1 MKTILKQFI
10 DEPLFDACAA
20 MLDHLHISF
29 NEVTRT
35 PVSFDS
41 LYPGSLSKALQE
53 IVTKVE
59 QTYFIGSIDESSLS
73 GHQKQQS
80 GTEITQ
86 QAAEGKYVGMMIFA
100 VNIADGQSLSR
111 TEMATLTRGFNRIA
125 AAQPVVLFIKQ
136 GDRLALATCER
147 SEYTQQWRD
156 GEKLGKV
163 SMLRNI
169 NCLHPHRGHLDILE
183 SIGDKGYPTFEELYK
198 HWMQVFSSEL
208 LTKQFYND
216 LFEWY
221 QWAVNP
227 EIRVTFPGD
236 VDTQDDDREDIDT
249 RIIRLITRLMFVW
262 FIKQKDLVPASIFD
276 KDYVG
281 TILKDFDAQSETEA
295 NYYQAILQ
303 NLFFGTLNRPII
315 EDGERR
321 EFAKAE
327 KSDVKNL
334 YRYAELFSISEDEV
348 IELFSTVPFLNC
360 GLFECQDKTKTL
372 DGVERRFYYDGFS
385 RNGRKKNGVFLYRAF
400 VPNILFFH
408 PTKGIISIFN
418 KYVFTIEENTPQDVQ
433 IALEPEL
440 LGKVFENLL
449 GAYNPETKET
459 ARNESGSFY
468 TPREIVQYM
477 VNESLVAHLKQTV
490 GEELEQ
496 QYRQLLDF
504 TTEEIS
510 LTTEQKASIL
520 HSLFTCKVLDP
531 ACGSGAFPMGMLQ
544 QMVHILQQVDPDNS
558 QWRDVLLNIAV
569 DESRRAFGIVDEEER
584 KKKLLEIEETFNNGL
599 NSPDYTRKL
608 YIIESCI
615 YGVDIQPIAMLISR
629 LRFFITLICEQND
642 IQRDKPELNFG
653 IKTLPNLESKFVAA
667 NSLINADIHQY
678 NEDWTNDEV
687 LALLKNELLAIR
699 RRHFYTR
706 KRSEKIRLLK
716 EDEAKRKQI
725 HEHINRLVGEPNEA
739 KIALLQQQIADNE
752 KLLEMYQGEDWVEE
766 AVQKEL
772 FSEPEIVR
780 IDRNKRERER
790 ISSVIAACRRDIEH
804 EKNKFTPKGFEAAV
818 LQVTDWNPYDQNSV
832 SPFLDIE
839 WMFGVTDGFDIVIG
853 NPPYISTKDVKEK
866 DKVSYEAQ
874 FGFSDDTYNLFT
886 FRGLDLCKQF
896 GTLNFITPKTF
907 WTTQTKLNMR
917 ELILSKRI
925 EYIFDT
931 ANPFDAVMV
940 DTCIT
945 QVANADMPLYH
956 TVKFLDGT
964 KDLKH
969 PIPLPLIRQ
978 DIFINSL
985 HSIIFKPSKYN
996 MQIHSQY
1003 GQVVKDLHEV
1013 FGDKIETSKKISK
1026 NSAFLTQYISQLA
1039 IGDIT
1044 LLGCITDGGVGLQTS
1059 NNGKFVAVRRS
1070 TKWAKNIILSRP
1082 KKLAE
1087 AIKKHKVKVP
1097 QMTGFA
1103 NEKKFLASLTDYE
1116 ITELFDD
1123 LKEKYGRD
1131 IFGQGYIYR
1140 MIDDCELANISEL
1153 SDDEMKNGI
1162 DASKNYYVPYD
1173 KGDKDG
1179 NRWYLETP
1187 FAIAWTKE
1195 NVAFLKNNS
1204 GKKGEGMPVV
1214 RNPQF
1219 YFKEGFCWS
1228 DINTTYLKCRKK
1240 QKSIHDVKSMSLF
1253 GMTDKVP
1260 EDYIITLINST
1271 FISLYVDNFVNNTQT
1286 FQINDAR
1293 QLPIIIPT
1301 KEQIDIATGFVNEAI
1316 KIKKT
1321 TNSEKEL
1328 LDLQQ
1333 RVDRFVEQ
1341 LYHINEQESNGDE
1354 YNGGMVLSL

>member
-1 MKTILKQFI
+1 MKNILKQFNE
-10 DEPLFDACAA
+10 EPLFDACAS
-20 MLDHLHISF
+20 MLNYLHITF

-35 PVSFDS
+35 PLPFDS
-41 LYPGSLSKALQE
+41 LYPGTLTKALQE
-53 IVTKVE
+53 ILAKVE
-59 QTYFIGSIDESSLS
+59 HTYFIGTVDESSLS
-73 GHQKQQS
+73 GHANQKD
-80 GTEITQ
+80 GKEITH
-86 QAAEGKYVGMMIFA
+86 QAAEGKYIGMMIFA
-100 VNIADGQSLSR
+100 VNIASEHNLTR

-125 AAQPVVLFIKQ
+125 SAQPVVLFIKQ
-136 GDRLALATCER
+136 KDKLALSTCER

-163 SMLRNI
+163 SMLRGIKCSN
-169 NCLHPHRGHLDILE
+169 PHRGHIDILK
-183 SIGDKGYPTFEELYK
+183 SIGDKAYPTYEELYK
-198 HWMQVFSSEL
+198 HWMKVFNSEL

-216 LFEWY
+216 LFDWY
-221 QWAVNP
+221 QWAVSP
-227 EIRVTFPGD
+227 ETNVTFPAD
-236 VDTQDDDREDIDT
+236 VDTQEDDREDIDT

-262 FIKQKDLVPASIFD
+262 FIKQKDLVPSSIFD
-276 KDYVG
+276 EEYVA
-281 TILKDFDAQSETEA
+281 TILKDFDAQSKTEG

-315 EDGERR
+315 EDGELR
-321 EFAKAE
+321 EFAKEDKA
-327 KSDVKNL
+327 DVKNL
-334 YRYAELFSISEDEV
+334 YRYAELFTISEDEV
-348 IELFSTVPFLNC
+348 IKLFSTVPFLNC
-360 GLFECQDKTKTL
+360 GLFECQDKTKQM
-372 DGVERRFYYDGFS
+372 DGVERRYYYDGFS
-385 RNGRKKNGVFLYRAF
+385 RNGRKKNGVFMYRAF

-433 IALEPEL
+433 VALDPEL

-490 GEELEQ
+490 GETLEP

-504 TTEEIS
+504 TTEEVQ
-510 LTTEQKASIL
+510 LTGEQKAQIL
-520 HSLFTCKVLDP
+520 HSLFTCKILDP

-544 QMVHILQQVDPDNS
+544 QMVHILQQVDPDNT
-558 QWRDVLLNIAV
+558 QWRDILLNMAV
-569 DESRRAFGIVDEEER
+569 DESRRAFGIVDEDER

-642 IQRDKPELNFG
+642 IQRDKPEINFG

-687 LALLKNELLAIR
+687 LALLKNELIAIR

-706 KRSEKIRLLK
+706 KRKEKIRLLK

-739 KIALLQQQIADNE
+739 KIASLQQQIADNE

-766 AVQKEL
+766 AVQKDL
-772 FSEPEIVR
+772 FSEPQIVR
-780 IDRNKRERER
+780 VDRNKRERDR
-790 ISSVIAACRRDIEH
+790 INSVISACRRDIEH
-804 EKNKFTPKGFEAAV
+804 EQNKCTPQGFEAAV

-866 DKVSYEAQ
+866 DKVQYEAQ

-886 FRGLDLCKQF
+886 FRGLGLCKQF

-917 ELILSKRI
+917 DLILSKRI
-925 EYIFDT
+925 NYVFDT

-945 QVANADMPLYH
+945 QIVNDEMPNNH
-956 TVKFLDGT
+956 QVRFLDGT
-964 KDLKH
+964 KDLIH
-969 PIPLPLIRQ
+969 PFELPI
-978 DIFINSL
+978 INQEVFLNTL
-985 HSIIFKPSKYN
+985 HHVIFKPTDLNMRVYALYN
-996 MQIHSQY
+996 E
-1003 GQVVKDLHEV
+1003 QVNNLYSEWW
-1013 FGDKIETSKKISK
+1013 DKIETSKKIIR
-1026 NSAFLTQYISQLA
+1026 NSTELEVYRAGLNP
-1039 IGDIT
+1039 GDVA
-1044 LLGCITDGGVGLQTS
+1044 LLGCLTEGGQGLATA
-1059 NNGKFVAVRRS
+1059 NNGKYIAVRKS
-1070 TKWAKNIILSRP
+1070 TKWAKNIIVSRP

-1087 AIKKHKVKVP
+1087 AIKKHNVKVP
-1097 QMTGFA
+1097 QMAGFA
-1103 NEKKFLASLTDYE
+1103 NEKEFLASLSDDE
-1116 ITELFDD
+1116 ITVLFDE

-1140 MIDDCELANISEL
+1140 MIDDSELANVVEL
-1153 SDDEMKNGI
+1153 SEDEKKNGI
-1162 DASKNYYVPYD
+1162 DTSKNYYVPYD

-1187 FAIAWTKE
+1187 FAIAWNKE
-1195 NVAFLKNNS
+1195 NVRFLFANS

-1214 RNPQF
+1214 RNSQY
-1219 YFKEGFCWS
+1219 YFREGFCWS

-1253 GMTDKVP
+1253 GMTDKVS

-1293 QLPIIIPT
+1293 QLPIIIPND
-1301 KEQIDIATGFVNEAI
+1301 KQMAKAASFVKEAI
-1316 KIKKT
+1316 DIKKT
-1321 TNSEKEL
+1321 TNSEKSL
-1328 LDLQQ
+1328 LDLQR
-1333 RVDRFVEQ
+1333 RVDKFVEKI
-1341 LYHINEQESNGDE
+1341 YHLNNDNEPDDDE
-1354 YNGGMVLSL
+1354 

>member
-1 MKTILKQFI
+1 MKTILKQFV

-20 MLDHLHISF
+20 MLNYLHITF

-35 PVSFDS
+35 PVPFDG
-41 LYPGSLSKALQE
+41 LYPGPLTKALQE
-53 IVTKVE
+53 IMAKVE
-59 QTYFIGSIDESSLS
+59 HTYFIGTIDEASLS
-73 GHQKQQS
+73 GHA
-80 GTEITQ
+80 TQ
-86 QAAEGKYVGMMIFA
+86 QDEDEVTQKATEGKYVGMMIFA
-100 VNIADGQSLSR
+100 VNIINGHTLTR

-136 GDRLALATCER
+136 GDRLALSTCER

-169 NCLHPHRGHLDILE
+169 KCQQPHRGHIDILE
-183 SIGDKGYPTFEELYK
+183 SIGDKAYPNFEELYK

-221 QWAVNP
+221 QWAVDP
-227 EIRVTFPGD
+227 ETKVTFPGD

-262 FIKQKDLVPASIFD
+262 FIKQKDLVPSKIFD

-281 TILKDFDAQSETEA
+281 TILKDFDAESKTEA

-321 EFAKAE
+321 EFAQANTA
-327 KSDVKNL
+327 DVKNL

-372 DGVERRFYYDGFS
+372 DGVQRRFYYDGFS
-385 RNGRKKNGVFLYRAF
+385 RNDRKKNGIFLYRAF

-433 IALEPEL
+433 VALDPEL

-504 TTEEIS
+504 TTEDIS
-510 LTTEQKASIL
+510 LTEEQKAKIL
-520 HSLFTCKVLDP
+520 HSLFTCKILDP

-544 QMVHILQQVDPDNS
+544 QMVHILRQVDPDNT
-558 QWRDVLLNIAV
+558 QWREVLLNMAV

-629 LRFFITLICEQND
+629 LRFFITLICEQTD

-667 NSLINADIHQY
+667 NSLVNADIHQY
-678 NEDWTNDEV
+678 NEDWTQDEV
-687 LALLKNELLAIR
+687 LAILKNELIAIR

-706 KRSEKIRLLK
+706 KRSEKIRLLR

-725 HEHINRLVGEPNEA
+725 HQHINRLVGEPNKE
-739 KIALLQQQIADNE
+739 KIQSLQQQIVEHE
-752 KLLEMYQGEDWVEE
+752 KLLGLYQGEDWVEE
-766 AVQKEL
+766 AIQKDL

-780 IDRNKRERER
+780 VDKNKRERDR
-790 ISSVIAACRRDIEH
+790 INGIISACRRDIEH
-804 EKNKFTPKGFEAAV
+804 EENKCTPQGFEAAV

-853 NPPYISTKDVKEK
+853 NPPYRQLQDNRGELAKLYAPCG
-866 DKVSYEAQ
+866 YE
-874 FGFSDDTYNLFT
+874 TYNGSGDIYCLFYE
-886 FRGLDLCKQF
+886 RGNLLLRNNGILC
-896 GTLNFITPKTF
+896 FITSNKWMRSDYGLELRKYLVTKTNPQTLIDF
-907 WTTQTKLNMR
+907 GETHVFESATVMTNILLFNKDNGAYNLRATQIEDDFVDPGALKEYVDSHILWCHFDSDETWVIAEDSVRHLRKKIASMGKQLRLWKVDAYRGILTGCDRAFFIDTEVRNS
-917 ELILSKRI
+917 ILSSCKTEEEKKRTNDI
-925 EYIFDT
+925 IRPMLQGKNIKKFGVNW
-931 ANPFDAVMV
+931 ANKWMINTHNGIRGKLSRINV
-940 DTCIT
+940 DDYPAIKT
-945 QVANADMPLYH
+945 H
-956 TVKFLDGT
+956 LDGYYT
-964 KDLKH
+964 
-969 PIPLPLIRQ
+969 R
-978 DIFINSL
+978 
-985 HSIIFKPSKYN
+985 
-996 MQIHSQY
+996 
-1003 GQVVKDLHEV
+1003 
-1013 FGDKIETSKKISK
+1013 
-1026 NSAFLTQYISQLA
+1026 
-1039 IGDIT
+1039 
-1044 LLGCITDGGVGLQTS
+1044 
-1059 NNGKFVAVRRS
+1059 
-1070 TKWAKNIILSRP
+1070 
-1082 KKLAE
+1082 
-1087 AIKKHKVKVP
+1087 
-1097 QMTGFA
+1097 
-1103 NEKKFLASLTDYE
+1103 
-1116 ITELFDD
+1116 
-1123 LKEKYGRD
+1123 
-1131 IFGQGYIYR
+1131 
-1140 MIDDCELANISEL
+1140 LANRS
-1153 SDDEMKNGI
+1153 
-1162 DASKNYYVPYD
+1162 D
-1173 KGDKDG
+1173 KGDTPYNLRNCAYILEFDKPKIIYPETTKFMPF
-1179 NRWYLETP
+1179 YLDENSFLT
-1187 FAIAWTKE
+1187 TKTCFIMVGE
-1195 NVAFLKNNS
+1195 HISYLTAFFNS
-1204 GKKGEGMPVV
+1204 
-1214 RNPQF
+1214 
-1219 YFKEGFCWS
+1219 
-1228 DINTTYLKCRKK
+1228 
-1240 QKSIHDVKSMSLF
+1240 SLF
-1253 GMTDKVP
+1253 K
-1260 EDYIITLINST
+1260 
-1271 FISLYVDNFVNNTQT
+1271 FCFRDNFVALFGGARSLGKTYFEKVPVLEVDDATDAKFRELVLDIQKEYSEEKAKAIDQRIFDLYGLTQEERDAIGYIDFHSNN
-1286 FQINDAR
+1286 D
-1293 QLPIIIPT
+1293 
-1301 KEQIDIATGFVNEAI
+1301 NEP
-1316 KIKKT
+1316 
-1321 TNSEKEL
+1321 
-1328 LDLQQ
+1328 D
-1333 RVDRFVEQ
+1333 D
-1341 LYHINEQESNGDE
+1341 DE
-1354 YNGGMVLSL
+1354 